1 MIMKVLVAGC
11 FWSFGGYNYTS
22 SKVEAV
28 GCFWP
33 FEICKLMS
41 VFDFWLI
48 YVAGVLVD
56 SIKLGLGEPDRARCG
71 SGRLEP
77 ARELPASRAEPV

>member
-1 MIMKVLVAGC
+1 MEWWIQLYKI
-11 FWSFGGYNYTS
+11 TS
-22 SKVEAV
+22 SEVEVA

-41 VFDFWLI
+41 AFDFWLI

-56 SIKLGLGEPDRARCG
+56 SICLL
-71 SGRLEP
+71 SLNT
-77 ARELPASRAEPV
+77 